1 MQKKTNQKEIEKLQH
16 DNSSLNEHLKM
27 LQYKMDGIADQTAKL
42 AIQEDGIVN
51 ALDFIF
57 KTVEQ
62 VAASKGVPMNMPEE
76 KKDNP
81 GVR

>member
-1 MQKKTNQKEIEKLQH
+1 
-16 DNSSLNEHLKM
+16 
-27 LQYKMDGIADQTAKL
+27 MDGIADQTAKL

>member
-1 MQKKTNQKEIEKLQH
+1 
-16 DNSSLNEHLKM
+16 M

-81 GVR
+81 GGR